1 MGFLIPA
8 TEVATFT
15 QIHPSQISSFPSYV
29 SDVTFRNQDSFSC
42 RRPYRHWRRQGTIA
56 RMVDKPGRSDKDSDA
71 LTSFV
76 QKVVDTTTLPTPL
89 ISPSLAIAY
98 PLLLIAGFLT
108 LPLPTASLLLIF
120 FVAYS
125 YFGRQFVL
133 NDYLE
138 EQETSERDDDA
149 DDDDG
154 ESRPRTDLLAFG
166 SAVLSTALF
175 APDTKTTSL
184 MDTNDPLTILVL
196 GLAAIVAISLL
207 LGESDSVERIGAS
220 TMEEDLMSL
229 WDRQLDEQGDDKN
242 QNEKRR

>member
-8 TEVATFT
+8 TEVAIYT
-15 QIHPSQISSFPSYV
+15 QIDPSQISSFPSDV
-29 SDVTFRNQDSFSC
+29 SVATFRNQDSFSC
-42 RRPYRHWRRQGTIA
+42 RPYRHRRRQGTIA

-71 LTSFV
+71 LTSLV

-138 EQETSERDDDA
+138 EQETSERNDEA
-149 DDDDG
+149 DDDG

-166 SAVLSTALF
+166 SAVLCTALF
-175 APDTKTTSL
+175 APDTETTSL
-184 MDTNDPLTILVL
+184 MDNNDSLTTFVL

-220 TMEEDLMSL
+220 SMEEELMSL
-229 WDRQLDEQGDDKN
+229 WDRQLEERGDDKN
-242 QNEKRR
+242 QNERRR